1 MPVGGVMKEYQVG
14 QILYLISD
22 ASRVIPIQVI
32 EEVVSTT
39 LERRELTY
47 NIKFPDKK
55 ETIIDI
61 KKIKG
66 ELFDSQDLA
75 KNYMINN
82 ATQAI
87 NQMIE
92 TAEEIAINIFNKN
105 AEEHSSDTISFIET
119 NQEAQEEKL
128 VQLPKSDDI
137 IKVDLGN
144 GRFGKLKA
152 NELDK
157 AGTQ

>member
-1 MPVGGVMKEYQVG
+1 MPVGGVMNQYQVG

-32 EEVVSTT
+32 EEVVRTT
-39 LERRELTY
+39 LSGRELTY

-55 ETIIDI
+55 QTVIDI
-61 KKIKG
+61 KKVKG
-66 ELFDSQDLA
+66 ELFESQTLA

-92 TAEEIAINIFNKN
+92 TAEEIAINDANRAYQDQLMKKLRILLNLFKKKN
-105 AEEHSSDTISFIET
+105 
-119 NQEAQEEKL
+119 
-128 VQLPKSDDI
+128 
-137 IKVDLGN
+137 
-144 GRFGKLKA
+144 
-152 NELDK
+152 
-157 AGTQ
+157 

>member
-32 EEVVSTT
+32 EEVVRTT
-39 LERRELTY
+39 LEGRELTY

>member
-1 MPVGGVMKEYQVG
+1 MNQYQVG

-32 EEVVSTT
+32 EEVVRTT
-39 LERRELTY
+39 LNGRELTY

-55 ETIIDI
+55 QTVIDI
-61 KKIKG
+61 KKVKG
-66 ELFDSQDLA
+66 ELFESQTLA

-92 TAEEIAINIFNKN
+92 TAEEIAINVFDKSTKDED
-105 AEEHSSDTISFIET
+105 EEIEDFT
-119 NQEAQEEKL
+119 NTVKEEEEL

-152 NELDK
+152 NELNK
-157 AGTQ
+157 AGTK

>member
-1 MPVGGVMKEYQVG
+1 MPVGGVMNQYQVG

-32 EEVVSTT
+32 EEVVRTT
-39 LERRELTY
+39 LSGRELTY

-55 ETIIDI
+55 QTVIDI
-61 KKIKG
+61 KKVKG
-66 ELFDSQDLA
+66 ELFESQTLA

-92 TAEEIAINIFNKN
+92 TAEEIAINVFDKN
-105 AEEHSSDTISFIET
+105 IKDEDEEIEDFT
-119 NQEAQEEKL
+119 ESVQEEEL

-152 NELDK
+152 NELNK
-157 AGTQ
+157 AGTK

>member
-1 MPVGGVMKEYQVG
+1 MPVGGIMNQYQVG

-32 EEVVSTT
+32 EEVVRTT
-39 LERRELTY
+39 LNGRELTY

-55 ETIIDI
+55 QTVIDI
-61 KKIKG
+61 KKVKG
-66 ELFDSQDLA
+66 ELFESQTLA

-92 TAEEIAINIFNKN
+92 TAEEIAINVFDKSTKDED
-105 AEEHSSDTISFIET
+105 EEIEDFT
-119 NQEAQEEKL
+119 NTVKEEEEL

-152 NELDK
+152 NELNK
-157 AGTQ
+157 AGTK